1 MAKKIIMEL
10 NNFGLLNKTC
20 KYLHEINPASVTFVK
35 SLFVLF
41 VKTYNFEIQ
50 FEEMLNGVF
59 PKLKG
64 NSLTLKPRDVARSLK
79 QGYQWSHKKDLCPPK
94 LLKKEEINWIHGIW

>member
-50 FEEMLNGVF
+50 
-59 PKLKG
+59 
-64 NSLTLKPRDVARSLK
+64 
-79 QGYQWSHKKDLCPPK
+79 
-94 LLKKEEINWIHGIW
+94 LKKC